1 MTSAHLPERIVAA
14 TFKRKDQAADAPG
27 IRSRHRAVQGGRGV
41 VALQAEADGVVTTS
55 MRGSLSGPR
64 SGGGADCI
72 NADGVTWAA
81 KNSRDIRSILKAT
94 NG

>member
-1 MTSAHLPERIVAA
+1 MHLAFDPDTGQFRVAE
-14 TFKRKDQAADAPG
+14 
-27 IRSRHRAVQGGRGV
+27 VC